1 MFKQNIDKIKRPYRI
16 GITGGIGSG
25 KTTVCQIFES
35 LGIPIYYADYWA
47 KWLIENDEKIVAEMV
62 QAFGAETYID
72 GKYNRAY
79 IADIVFK
86 DKSKLAQIN
95 AIVHPAVEQHS
106 QNWHAQQIHA
116 PYTIKEA
123 ALMIES
129 GSHQYLDGLIVVTA
143 PEAVRIVRVMARDG
157 SDENAVRNRIANQ
170 MPESQKVA
178 LADWVIEND
187 GKRGIVPQVWTLH
200 QILK

>member
-1 MFKQNIDKIKRPYRI
+1 MFEQKKDKIKRPYRI

-62 QAFGAETYID
+62 QAFGANTYID
-72 GKYNRAY
+72 GKYNRSY

-86 DKSKLAQIN
+86 DKTKLAQIN

-106 QNWHAQQIHA
+106 KNWHNQQIHA

-143 PEAVRIVRVMARDG
+143 PEAVRIARVMARDG

-170 MPESQKVA
+170 MPDSQKVA
-178 LADWVIEND
+178 LADWVIKND